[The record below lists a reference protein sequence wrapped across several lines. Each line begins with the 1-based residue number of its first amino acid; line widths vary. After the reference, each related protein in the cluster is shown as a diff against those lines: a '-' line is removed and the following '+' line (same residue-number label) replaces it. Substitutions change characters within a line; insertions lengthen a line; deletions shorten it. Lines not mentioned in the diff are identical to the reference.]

1 MEVTALGAVSF
12 LKLLEC
18 SFYRLV
24 ETGVIQKA
32 GEDEYILGDVVEA
45 YLRNQFDSEELTVG
59 RTRLTTAQA
68 EVTEQR
74 RKLQCA
80 SAVMKIWSDTCQT
93 QKYDCF

>member
-1 MEVTALGAVSF
+1 MKVTALGAVSF
-12 LKLLEC
+12 LKLLEY
-18 SFYRLV
+18 SSYWLV
-24 ETGVIQKA
+24 ETGVIPNA

-45 YLRNQFDSEELTVG
+45 YLRNQFDSEELIVV

-80 SAVMKIWSDTCQT
+80 SAVMKVW
-93 QKYDCF
+93 